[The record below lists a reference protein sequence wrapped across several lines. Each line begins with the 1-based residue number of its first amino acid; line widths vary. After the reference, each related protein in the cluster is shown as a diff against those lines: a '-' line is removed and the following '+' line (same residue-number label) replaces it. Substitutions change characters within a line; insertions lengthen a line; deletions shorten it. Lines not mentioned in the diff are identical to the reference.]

1 MKKFLFVILFSV
13 LVLPL
18 SAQVKSGTISVSAR
32 ENVVNKLPK
41 DVAYVFPDFV
51 DMTLNYLDGR
61 FSKGRLNVRLLDNF
75 ILYID
80 TKGDTLVLS
89 NPAQVKNL
97 VHNDTIYRVVSN
109 SVVKVLSEDDSR
121 QLAQRVR
128 LKLSEESADAGYSSL
143 PPTSTAVSSSVRS
156 YDPSRNIDTKTEYS
170 YRHEVDYVLID
181 GDKVYPARLSSFNRL
196 FPDRKKAIKAYV
208 RDNALDLETASGL
221 TALFDFCAGR

>member
-1 MKKFLFVILFSV
+1 MLFSV
-13 LVLPL
+13 SAVSL
-18 SAQVKSGTISVSAR
+18 SAQIKSGVISASAR
-32 ENVVNKLPK
+32 ENIANKLPK
-41 DVAYVFPDFV
+41 DVAYIFPDFS
-51 DMTLNYLDGR
+51 DAT
-61 FSKGRLNVRLLDNF
+61 SKGRLNVRLLDNF

-170 YRHEVDYVLID
+170 YRYEVDYVLID
-181 GDKVYPARLSSFNRL
+181 GDKIYPARLSSFNRL